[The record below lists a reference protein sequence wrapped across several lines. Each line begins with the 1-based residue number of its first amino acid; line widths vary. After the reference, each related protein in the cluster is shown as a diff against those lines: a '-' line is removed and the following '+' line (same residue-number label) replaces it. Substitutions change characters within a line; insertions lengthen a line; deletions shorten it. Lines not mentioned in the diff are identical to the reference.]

1 MANFKT
7 HLGVAAV
14 VSGGGALLLYDK
26 VGVKDALFLFVSGCI
41 GGILPDIDHD
51 NSIPFR
57 ILQNIFTLFVVF
69 FVFLFFYNRV
79 DILKLLIFMA
89 SGYIGSFLLFFV
101 FKKLTIHRGIIHSI
115 SFGVLLS
122 LLFNFIV
129 FEVSKNQKLS
139 LLSGAFLFFGYVTH
153 LILDEIYSIDFMG
166 RRIKKSFG
174 SALKLKSENQFLN
187 LILFFAILLTLL
199 LPPNYTFLLEVLKD
213 LND

>member
-51 NSIPFR
+51 NSIPLR
-57 ILQNIFTLFVVF
+57 ILQNISTLFVVF
-69 FVFLFFYNRV
+69 FVFLFFYDKVNS
-79 DILKLLIFMA
+79 LMLLIFMIT
-89 SGYIGSFLLFFV
+89 GYIGSFLLFYI
-101 FKKLTIHRGIIHSI
+101 FKKFTTHRGIIHSI
-115 SFGVLLS
+115 SFGVLLA
-122 LLFNFIV
+122 LLFNFVI
-129 FEVSKNQKLS
+129 FEVSNNQKLS
-139 LLSGAFLFFGYVTH
+139 LLAGFFLFLGYVTH

-174 SALKLKSENQFLN
+174 SALKLKGENQLLN
-187 LILFFAILLTLL
+187 LILIFAILLTFL
-199 LPPNYTFLLEVLKD
+199 LPPNYTFLLEILKD

>member
-7 HLGVAAV
+7 HLGVAAL
-14 VSGGGALLLYDK
+14 VSGVGAFLLYDK
-26 VGVKDALFLFVSGCI
+26 VGKEALFLFVSGCI

-51 NSIPFR
+51 NSIPLR
-57 ILQNIFTLFVVF
+57 IVQNFFTLFVVF
-69 FVFLFFYNRV
+69 FIFLFFYDKV

-89 SGYIGSFLLFFV
+89 SGYIGSFLLIFL
-101 FKKLTIHRGIIHSI
+101 FKKLTTHRGIIHSI

-122 LLFNFIV
+122 LLFNFVV

-139 LLSGAFLFFGYVTH
+139 LLSGAFLFLGYVTH

-174 SALKLKSENQFLN
+174 SALKFKSENPFLN
-187 LILFFAILLTLL
+187 FVLIVAIALTFF
-199 LPPNYTFLLEVLKD
+199 LPPNYIFFLEILKD
-213 LND
+213 LNG